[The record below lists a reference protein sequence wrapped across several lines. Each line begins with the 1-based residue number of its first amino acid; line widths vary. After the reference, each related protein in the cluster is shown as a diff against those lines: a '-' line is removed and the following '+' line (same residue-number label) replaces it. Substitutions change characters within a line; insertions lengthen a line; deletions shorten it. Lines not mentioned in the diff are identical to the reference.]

1 MRIENFEATGLE
13 RFASWLDRDGFA
25 APGMKTMRQA
35 LKSVN
40 ISFVLEGIDRVQS
53 TLLCELNDSYV
64 QQSQRYVALER
75 DAYLLPEL
83 DAPDFERAVELTERA
98 FSLYDEMSRL
108 KEGEFKGRPKTEHYL
123 YGIPIE
129 DARYILPLSC
139 KTNLC
144 VTLSGDKL
152 PEFFRLL
159 HDRRYVRIFSGI
171 ENALAQLLPRK
182 LVEVLRGEKDEAQDD
197 ALLQEFYHDYFAAL
211 DEKEN
216 LVLLEHFADLDLRV
230 ALGALT
236 STSKQTAAATREKW
250 GEEASFKAKSLVKRV
265 LGYGHDS
272 IAEQARTTFGMMCS
286 MVTYHQQLRHRLSR
300 NQREELTA
308 LLEARNRQPKV
319 PASVAASAFAADFCR
334 LAEEFKEFR
343 SRIAA
348 KYGADKAFAF
358 LLNCDQIKLIVS
370 ANARADVSMLAERTC
385 MNAQWEIRELAIKKL
400 RLLRTLSDV
409 LYEKALPS
417 CVSGAC
423 REGALSCGRANEV
436 RREFGAE

>member
-1 MRIENFEATGLE
+1 MRIDNFEATGLE
-13 RFASWLDRDGFA
+13 RLAIWLERGDSP
-25 APGMKTMRQA
+25 APGLKTMQQA

-64 QQSQRYVALER
+64 QQSQRYVALQG
-75 DAYLLPEL
+75 DAYVLPNLEAA
-83 DAPDFERAVELTERA
+83 DAAQAVGLTERA
-98 FSLYDEMSRL
+98 FALYSEMSRL
-108 KEGEFKGRPKTEHYL
+108 KEGDFKGRPKKEHYL
-123 YGIPIE
+123 HGIPIE

-152 PEFFRLL
+152 VEFFRLL
-159 HDRRYVRIFSGI
+159 HDRRYGTIFS
-171 ENALAQLLPRK
+171 ELEAALTVLLPRK
-182 LVEVLRGEKDEAQDD
+182 LTEVLREENSEEFDD
-197 ALLQEFYHDYFAAL
+197 ALLQEFCQDYYAAL

-216 LVLLEHFADLDLRV
+216 LVLLERFADLDLRV

-236 STSKQTAAATREKW
+236 STSKQAAAVTREKW
-250 GEEASFKAKSLVKRV
+250 GEDAQIKAKTLVKRV

-300 NQREELTA
+300 NQREELTT
-308 LLEARNRQPKV
+308 LLEDRERKPKL
-319 PASVAASAFAADFCR
+319 PASVAASVFAEDFGK
-334 LAEEFKEFR
+334 LVEEFKVFR
-343 SRIAA
+343 SHIAA
-348 KYGADKAFAF
+348 KYGAAKAFAF

-400 RLLRTLSDV
+400 QILRSLSDV

-417 CVSGAC
+417 CVLGVC

-436 RREFGAE
+436 RREFGC